1 MSYVE
6 ELLQAGVRCYAY
18 HNGFLHSKVITA
30 DGEIASV
37 GTANL
42 DVRSFSLNFEQSAF
56 LYHREMT
63 AELDAAFEADLAQC
77 SEITLEAASAAASME
92 SGAGSGM
99 PDVLSPFIKGQ

>member
-77 SEITLEAASAAASME
+77 SEITLEAHQQRPLWNRVREAVCRMF
-92 SGAGSGM
+92 
-99 PDVLSPFIKGQ
+99 SPLL